1 MDDYTALHRHLGLP
15 RGPVNDELLDA
26 AVGAHLEE
34 TDDLDWKVVPTDHE
48 KLKKFKY
55 ESFPEDV
62 AAFAN
67 AGGGTLVWGVA
78 DKDSAATNR
87 TDAGTWTDGDVRT
100 LRTIAANRLQPP
112 VLNLRI
118 HRLQDTAERAVII
131 VVPPSLDRPHF
142 IHKDER
148 YAARLRVGS
157 GSRWMT
163 EREIA
168 EAYRRRFSEQRDA
181 AAALDLLFEG
191 AQVDVASDQRAWAF
205 AAARPRL
212 PIAGPAELG
221 KDEVQAM
228 INSAKSSTD
237 SMLWRRSVP
246 QPLHGVDHLNLRP
259 GLRRWTARARHAQDP
274 SLHAWTSV
282 HQDGSVTLSAALRG
296 NPNPSASHLLQLKHA
311 QVPTALIET
320 LVANLVSLIGQV
332 GPRVGA
338 MEYDVRIG
346 LAWPRNHP
354 LTFLPLGP
362 DSDLIDMEDAPRIRR
377 FDPVE
382 ALIALDAGPDDVLQQ
397 VRDLATDC
405 VNQGGVEHLVAL
417 KRPA

>member
-1 MDDYTALHRHLGLP
+1 
-15 RGPVNDELLDA
+15 
-26 AVGAHLEE
+26 
-34 TDDLDWKVVPTDHE
+34 
-48 KLKKFKY
+48 
-55 ESFPEDV
+55 
-62 AAFAN
+62 
-67 AGGGTLVWGVA
+67 
-78 DKDSAATNR
+78 
-87 TDAGTWTDGDVRT
+87 
-100 LRTIAANRLQPP
+100 
-112 VLNLRI
+112 
-118 HRLQDTAERAVII
+118 
-131 VVPPSLDRPHF
+131 
-142 IHKDER
+142 
-148 YAARLRVGS
+148 
-157 GSRWMT
+157 
-163 EREIA
+163 
-168 EAYRRRFSEQRDA
+168 
-181 AAALDLLFEG
+181 
-191 AQVDVASDQRAWAF
+191 
-205 AAARPRL
+205 
-212 PIAGPAELG
+212 
-221 KDEVQAM
+221 M